1 MSPRQL
7 QARDLL
13 VRVDR
18 SNRRGVGRQLEQQLR
33 DALQSGTLAAGSDLP
48 STRALAE
55 DLSVSRGVVV
65 RAYAQLAAEG
75 YLDLRQGANPR
86 VRPIPLAGPERG
98 PDPLTARPQR
108 LKFRYDLRAHQP
120 DLSTFPRQAWL
131 RSLRHVLR
139 SAADAD
145 LGYIDR
151 RGLPQLRAEIC
162 GYLGRAR
169 GVAADPARVV
179 VTAGSTHTL
188 SLISRALARRG
199 ADTIGFENPCH
210 WLLHTV
216 ARSAGLTPVGI
227 PVDENGLRVDE
238 LCATNLSAVVVA
250 PAHQFPT
257 GAALSADRRAALVG
271 WARESGGLVIEDDYD
286 AEFRYD
292 RAPIGALQGLAPEQV
307 AYIGSTS
314 KTLSPAIRLG
324 WVVLPSALVASV
336 ADELQS
342 SVLHLSGIDQL
353 ALADFIQ
360 RGEFDRHLRRMRAVY
375 RRRRDA
381 LVRALAA
388 QLPHVPVSGIA
399 AGLHVV
405 VELASTEAEAAAVEQ
420 ARTRKL
426 AIESLSEHALPGY
439 AGPPG
444 LLIGYAGIPEPAI
457 PRAVD
462 QIAQIVA
469 TGSRSAAARDTAQSA
484 PYPARTVG
492 LAGG

>member
-7 QARDLL
+7 HVRDLL

-18 SNRRGVGRQLEQQLR
+18 SGRPGVGRQLEEQLR
-33 DALQSGTLAAGSDLP
+33 NALRSGTLPPGSDLP

-75 YLDLRQGANPR
+75 YLDLRQGAYPS
-86 VRPIPLAGPERG
+86 VRGIPVAETERTVRASPPPEQ
-98 PDPLTARPQR
+98 PP
-108 LKFRYDLRAHQP
+108 KVRYDLRPHQP
-120 DLSTFPRQAWL
+120 ELSTFPRQAWL
-131 RSLRHVLR
+131 RSLRQAMH

-145 LGYIDR
+145 LGYIDS
-151 RGLPQLRAEIC
+151 RGLEQLRTEISR
-162 GYLGRAR
+162 YLGRAR
-169 GVAADPARVV
+169 GVAADPARIV

-199 ADTIGFENPCH
+199 AHTIGFENPSH
-210 WLLHTV
+210 RLLHAV
-216 ARSAGLTPVGI
+216 ARHAGLTPVGI
-227 PVDENGLRVDE
+227 PVDRNGLRVDE
-238 LCATNLSAVVVA
+238 LYDANVRAVVVS

-257 GAALSADRRAALVG
+257 GAALSAERRAALAH
-271 WARESGGLVIEDDYD
+271 WARESGGLIIEDDYD

-292 RAPIGALQGLAPEQV
+292 RAPIGALQGLSPEQV

-314 KTLSPAIRLG
+314 KTLSPGIRLG
-324 WVVLPSALVASV
+324 WTVLPADLVAGV
-336 ADELQS
+336 ADELQA

-353 ALADFIQ
+353 ALTDFLS

-381 LVRALAA
+381 LVRALEARFP
-388 QLPHVPVSGIA
+388 LMPVSGIA

-405 VELASTEAEAAAVEQ
+405 VELRSAAVETEAVEQ
-420 ARTRKL
+420 ARARGL
-426 AIESLSEHALPGY
+426 ALDSLSLHALPGY

-444 LLIGYAGIPEPAI
+444 LLIGYGDITEPAI
-457 PRAVD
+457 PHAID
-462 QIAQIVA
+462 QLADALGAASIAK
-469 TGSRSAAARDTAQSA
+469 TRRS
-484 PYPARTVG
+484 P
-492 LAGG
+492 